1 MIKEWKVIYYKR
13 RISQNGTA
21 RDLVPRIY
29 DEDSK
34 GYHEV
39 SLSSD
44 TLIPALMIVSSSF
57 MDFQVW
63 DFPGQIDFFDPVFD
77 TTDIFADIGALIWV
91 VDAQDD
97 YTDSLARLTT
107 TIINLQNTF
116 PHINVEVFVHKTD
129 SLNEDFRSDVFQ
141 DIVQRVGDDLND
153 AGFINP
159 NVSYHLT
166 SIYDSSIFEAL
177 SSVIQKLIPE
187 LDVLQNLL
195 DTLINNSGMTKAYL
209 FDILSKIYVA
219 SDTRPVDS
227 DIYEMCANY
236 IDLTVDFTDLYN
248 YSRKKPMALGE
259 QMEEVESSMTFEDGT
274 MIYLKEMTRHLCLVT
289 VIRNKGAKDKKGMI
303 DYNVHIFQEAL
314 KAVFDR
320 AWEKNRRIGDG
331 GSSITAESD

>member
-1 MIKEWKVIYYKR
+1 
-13 RISQNGTA
+13 
-21 RDLVPRIY
+21 
-29 DEDSK
+29 
-34 GYHEV
+34 
-39 SLSSD
+39 
-44 TLIPALMIVSSSF
+44 

-63 DFPGQIDFFDPVFD
+63 DFPGQLDYFDPAFD
-77 TTDIFADIGALIWV
+77 TTQIFSDIGALIWV

-129 SLNEDFRSDVFQ
+129 SLNEDLRSDIFQ

-187 LDVLQNLL
+187 LDILQNLL
-195 DTLINNSGMTKAYL
+195 NTLINNSGMTKAYL

-227 DIYEMCANY
+227 DIYEICANY

-248 YSRKKPMALGE
+248 YHRENAKTLGE

-274 MIYLKEMTRHLCLVT
+274 MVYLKEMNKHLCLVT
-289 VIRNKGAKDKKGMI
+289 VIRNKEAKDKKGMI

-314 KAVFDR
+314 KAIFDR
-320 AWEKNRRIGDG
+320 SWEKKTKNGDEG
-331 GSSITAESD
+331 KASSAADSVQNGSSDGEETR

>member
-1 MIKEWKVIYYKR
+1 
-13 RISQNGTA
+13 
-21 RDLVPRIY
+21 
-29 DEDSK
+29 
-34 GYHEV
+34 
-39 SLSSD
+39 
-44 TLIPALMIVSSSF
+44 

-63 DFPGQIDFFDPVFD
+63 DFPGQLDYFDPTFD
-77 TTDIFADIGALIWV
+77 TTEIFSDIGALIWV
-91 VDAQDD
+91 VDAQDE
-97 YTDSLARLTT
+97 YLDSLARLTT

-129 SLNEDFRSDVFQ
+129 SLNEDFRSDIFQ

-195 DTLINNSGMTKAYL
+195 NTLINNSGMTKAYL

-227 DIYEMCANY
+227 DIYEICASY
-236 IDLTVDFTDLYN
+236 IDMTVDFTDLYN
-248 YSRKKPMALGE
+248 YPRKNPIKLGA

-274 MIYLKEMTRHLCLVT
+274 MVYLKEMTKHLCLVT
-289 VIRNKGAKDKKGMI
+289 VIKNKQAKDRKGMI

-314 KAVFDR
+314 KAVFER
-320 AWEKNRRIGDG
+320 AWEKDTKKEGETATANQAIEQ
-331 GSSITAESD
+331 GSTSGEGASQ

>member
-1 MIKEWKVIYYKR
+1 
-13 RISQNGTA
+13 
-21 RDLVPRIY
+21 
-29 DEDSK
+29 
-34 GYHEV
+34 
-39 SLSSD
+39 
-44 TLIPALMIVSSSF
+44 

-63 DFPGQIDFFDPVFD
+63 DFPGQLDYFDPTFD
-77 TTDIFADIGALIWV
+77 TTQMFSDIGALIWV

-97 YTDSLARLTT
+97 YSDSLARLTT

-129 SLNEDFRSDVFQ
+129 SLNEDYRSDIFQ

-195 DTLINNSGMTKAYL
+195 NTLINNSGMTKAYL

-227 DIYEMCANY
+227 DIYEICANY

-248 YSRKKPMALGE
+248 YPRDSMKILGE

-274 MIYLKEMTRHLCLVT
+274 MVYLKEMNKHLCLVT
-289 VIRNKGAKDKKGMI
+289 VIKNKDAKDKKGMI

-320 AWEKNRRIGDG
+320 AWEKNQDADG
-331 GSSITAESD
+331 GIAHAATAIKRGRDDQEDDPTSH

>member
-1 MIKEWKVIYYKR
+1 
-13 RISQNGTA
+13 
-21 RDLVPRIY
+21 
-29 DEDSK
+29 
-34 GYHEV
+34 
-39 SLSSD
+39 
-44 TLIPALMIVSSSF
+44 

-63 DFPGQIDFFDPVFD
+63 DFPGQLDYFDPAFD
-77 TTDIFADIGALIWV
+77 TTQIFSDIGALIWV

-129 SLNEDFRSDVFQ
+129 SLNEDFRVDIFQ

-195 DTLINNSGMTKAYL
+195 NTLINNSGMTKAYL

-219 SDTRPVDS
+219 SDTRPIDS
-227 DIYEMCANY
+227 DIYEICANY

-248 YSRKKPMALGE
+248 YSRRKAVKLGE

-274 MIYLKEMTRHLCLVT
+274 MVYLKEMNKHLCLVT
-289 VIRNKGAKDKKGMI
+289 VIKNKEARDKKGMI

-320 AWEKNRRIGDG
+320 AWEKKKENGGEVSGNHEVIDDGSADGDET
-331 GSSITAESD
+331 SR

>member
-1 MIKEWKVIYYKR
+1 
-13 RISQNGTA
+13 
-21 RDLVPRIY
+21 
-29 DEDSK
+29 
-34 GYHEV
+34 
-39 SLSSD
+39 
-44 TLIPALMIVSSSF
+44 

-63 DFPGQIDFFDPVFD
+63 DFPGQLDWFDPSFVD
-77 TTDIFADIGALIWV
+77 AAEIFSDIGALIWV

-97 YTDSLARLTT
+97 YMESLARLTK

-129 SLNEDFRSDVFQ
+129 SLNEDYRSDVFQ
-141 DIVQRVGDDLND
+141 DIVQRVDDDLND
-153 AGFINP
+153 AGYINP

-187 LDVLQNLL
+187 LNVLQNLL

-227 DIYEMCANY
+227 DIYEICANY
-236 IDLTVDFTDLYN
+236 IDLTVDFTDLYS
-248 YSRKKPMALGE
+248 YSRARPKKLGE

-274 MIYLKEMTRHLCLVT
+274 MVYLKEMTKHLCLVT
-289 VIRNKGAKDKKGMI
+289 VIKNKEAKDKKGMI

-314 KAVFDR
+314 KAVFER
-320 AWEKNRRIGDG
+320 AWEKNKDDGAEGSNGAGNLTEGD
-331 GSSITAESD
+331 SDGVAN

>member
-1 MIKEWKVIYYKR
+1 
-13 RISQNGTA
+13 
-21 RDLVPRIY
+21 
-29 DEDSK
+29 
-34 GYHEV
+34 
-39 SLSSD
+39 
-44 TLIPALMIVSSSF
+44 

-63 DFPGQIDFFDPVFD
+63 DFPGQLDHFDPTFVD
-77 TTDIFADIGALIWV
+77 TTQIFSDIGALIWV

-97 YTDSLARLTT
+97 YVDSLARLTT

-129 SLNEDFRSDVFQ
+129 SLNEDYRSDVFQ
-141 DIVQRVGDDLND
+141 DVVQRVGDDLND

-187 LDVLQNLL
+187 LNVLQNLL

-227 DIYEMCANY
+227 DIYEICANY
-236 IDLTVDFTDLYN
+236 IDLTVDFTDLYS
-248 YSRKKPMALGE
+248 YSRESPKKLGE

-274 MIYLKEMTRHLCLVT
+274 MVYLKEMTKHLCLVT
-289 VIRNKGAKDKKGMI
+289 VIKNREAKDKKGMI

-314 KAVFDR
+314 KAVFER
-320 AWEKNRRIGDG
+320 AWEKDKDDG
-331 GSSITAESD
+331 GEGSNGTRALTEGDSDDTTA